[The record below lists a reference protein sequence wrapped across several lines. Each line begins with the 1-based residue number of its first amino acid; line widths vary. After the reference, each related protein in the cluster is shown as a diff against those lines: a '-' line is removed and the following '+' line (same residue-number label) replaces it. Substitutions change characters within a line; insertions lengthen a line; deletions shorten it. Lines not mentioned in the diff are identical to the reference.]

1 MKAIISLLAFL
12 AFFAQGYFF
21 REALFKLI
29 PFMSDTIRAKTR
41 DYLDGIIGQG
51 LIRALTM
58 VIAAVILLLVLPGFL
73 QVGVIILLNM
83 RAADIA
89 VGSATGWL
97 LGLFAEGLVTQIRR
111 PNDQDSEEK
120 AKSKEPGTLSRRN
133 EH

>member
-21 REALFKLI
+21 RDALFKLI

-41 DYLDGIIGQG
+41 GYLNGIIGQG
-51 LIRALTM
+51 FIRALTM
-58 VIAAVILLLVLPGFL
+58 IIAAVILLLVLPGFV
-73 QVGVIILLNM
+73 QVGVIILLNIG
-83 RAADIA
+83 AADIA

-97 LGLFAEGLVTQIRR
+97 LGLFAEGLIVQIRR
-111 PNDQDSEEK
+111 PNDRDSEER
-120 AKSKEPGTLSRRN
+120 AKSKEPGTSARRN